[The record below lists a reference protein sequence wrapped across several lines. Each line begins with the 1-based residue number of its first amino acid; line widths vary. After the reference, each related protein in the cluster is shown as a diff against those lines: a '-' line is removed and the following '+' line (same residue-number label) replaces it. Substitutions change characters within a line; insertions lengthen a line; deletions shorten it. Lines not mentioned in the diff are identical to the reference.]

1 MSTVIIILHY
11 HNEYLEAFGNITETK
26 ELNSISESLTNL
38 KMNLQEVLLQVKLD
52 KMFI

>member
-26 ELNSISESLTNL
+26 ERNSISDCLITTDYRV
-38 KMNLQEVLLQVKLD
+38 LQT
-52 KMFI
+52 